1 MVMWVGFLGEGAKGF
16 FVSGPYPLPQAPT
29 PNPLRGFILAGEG
42 GATGSAF
49 SGPLKGW
56 VGGVGGGQGT
66 AFPALPPYTSS
77 ESIPQKIFLDM
88 GG

>member
-1 MVMWVGFLGEGAKGF
+1 MGF

-49 SGPLKGW
+49 SRPLKGL
-56 VGGVGGGQGT
+56 GGGAWGEGRELRSL
-66 AFPALPPYTSS
+66 ALPPYTSS

-88 GG
+88 GGEII